1 VTTID
6 SSQIRARLEF
16 IERSLFGATLTV
28 KRPATEPGQPPHL
41 CVPALIETD
50 IEDAASSAVSALAL
64 LIEDE
69 AANLQLLRRLADVTR
84 ALQSDPLSLTKAI
97 RLELHAS
104 YEAIRSRY
112 SDPEAGMTA
121 KAEQI
126 SSLAAGVSAAI
137 GLLSADEF
145 ATPDAGRVYAD
156 HGFLEAYSIPGW
168 SADALRER
176 TCESCRPNFEEMLRR
191 DIASGHWPRAN
202 AS

>member
-1 VTTID
+1 VTNTD
-6 SSQIRARLEF
+6 SSEIRARLEF
-16 IERSLFGATLTV
+16 VERSVFGATLTV
-28 KRPATEPGQPPHL
+28 KRPAPEPARPPHS

-50 IEDAASSAVSALAL
+50 IGAAASSAVSALAV

-84 ALQSDPLSLTKAI
+84 ALQDDPTSMTEAS
-97 RLELHAS
+97 RLELHAA

-112 SDPEAGMTA
+112 SNEAGMTD

-126 SSLAAGVSAAI
+126 ADLSLVVSAAI

-145 ATPDAGRVYAD
+145 LTPDDGRVYAD
-156 HGFLEAYSIPGW
+156 HGLLDAYSIRGW
-168 SADALRER
+168 SADALREK

-191 DIASGHWPRAN
+191 DIASGHWPRAD